1 MIDIDEE
8 YMKKVRQVIK
18 PLGIEKV
25 RAKCRQ
31 VSKNI
36 CPARCPYSICVDGK
50 TECMFVIDV
59 CPASW
64 EAEDGCK
71 D

>member
-8 YMKKVRQVIK
+8 CMKKVRQVIK

-25 RAKCRQ
+25 RAKCLSYS
-31 VSKNI
+31 SKN
-36 CPARCPYSICVDGK
+36 CPARCPYSIFDGRK
-50 TECMFVIDV
+50 TDCMFKLL

-64 EAEDGCK
+64 EAEGD
-71 D
+71 